1 MTEVQNGSAV
11 QINFTGTLD
20 DNSIFDKTKKG
31 QPLHFTVGEENVIR
45 GLSEGMIG
53 MKVGEKKTLRVR
65 PEDAYGLNNE
75 NLLKTVVR
83 SSLPPEIQVGTYLL
97 SRAKRAEMAGERSRR
112 GGSGAR
118 RQPSFG
124 GQALTFFVELVA
136 IEEP

>member
-11 QINFTGTLD
+11 QMNFTGTLD
-20 DNSIFDKTKKG
+20 DNSIFDQTKKG

-45 GLSEGMIG
+45 GLSEGLIG

-83 SSLPPEIQVGTYLL
+83 SSLPKEIQVGTYLAGPDGL
-97 SRAKRAEMAGERSRR
+97 KWRAKEVGEEEVVLD
-112 GGSGAR
+112 GNHPLA
-118 RQPSFG
+118 
-124 GQALTFFVELVA
+124 GQALTFFIELVA
-136 IEEP
+136 VEES

>member
-20 DNSIFDKTKKG
+20 DNSIFDQTQKG
-31 QPLHFTVGEENVIR
+31 QPLKFTVGEENVIR

-65 PEDAYGLNNE
+65 PEDAYGLNSE
-75 NLLKTVVR
+75 NLLKTVAR
-83 SSLPPEIQVGTYLL
+83 SSLPQEIQVGTYYLAGPNGL
-97 SRAKRAEMAGERSRR
+97 KWRAKEVGEEEVMLD
-112 GGSGAR
+112 GNHPLA
-118 RQPSFG
+118 

-136 IEEP
+136 IAEP